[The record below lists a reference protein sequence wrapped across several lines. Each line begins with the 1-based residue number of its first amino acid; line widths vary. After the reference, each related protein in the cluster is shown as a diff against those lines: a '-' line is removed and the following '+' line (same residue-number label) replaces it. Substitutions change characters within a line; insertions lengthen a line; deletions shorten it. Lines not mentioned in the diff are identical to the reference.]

1 MCTYES
7 ASTILVLV
15 TFSIVNFV
23 FPFLPAILPIALDK
37 WSPFNGFTSKREIG
51 FLFQLRL
58 LKFLLL
64 TEHPNIKIILYF
76 YLLVYWN
83 YTWPLFALYYQEIK
97 INLNKVDCYIFWLPG
112 TYHLL
117 HQRIPKTDH
126 PASPEL
132 NHPTR

>member
-97 INLNKVDCYIFWLPG
+97 INLNKVDCYICQLLN
-112 TYHLL
+112 YHLL